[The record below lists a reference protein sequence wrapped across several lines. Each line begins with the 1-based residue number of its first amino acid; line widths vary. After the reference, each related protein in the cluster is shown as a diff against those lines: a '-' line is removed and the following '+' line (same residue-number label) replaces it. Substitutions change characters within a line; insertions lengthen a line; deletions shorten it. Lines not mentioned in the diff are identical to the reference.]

1 MSATRSLPQPATTAP
16 ELISIIIPA
25 LNEEAALPALLA
37 DLQDWPHCERLVVDG
52 GSRDTTVER
61 ARAVGARVLDSVPG
75 RALQM
80 NRGALEA
87 RGDWLLF
94 LHADSRLP
102 DAQAALHAIHSLR
115 RQSGIWGCFKVALS
129 GRNPAFRIIERMMN
143 LRVCSTG
150 MATGDHGLLVRTDV
164 FRALGGFPET
174 ALMEDLALARKLR
187 AKAGRPH
194 CLPACL
200 VTSSRRW
207 EEGGILRTVLL
218 MWRLRLAWWRGADP
232 AALATRYRSHHN
244 A

>member
-1 MSATRSLPQPATTAP
+1 MSTTLPLPQPATTAP
-16 ELISIIIPA
+16 ELSIVIPA

-37 DLQDWPHCERLVVDG
+37 ELQNWPHCERLVVDG
-52 GSRDTTVER
+52 GSRDTTAER
-61 ARAVGARVLDSVPG
+61 ARAAGARVLDSVPG

-115 RQSGIWGCFKVALS
+115 QRGGIWGCFRIALS
-129 GRNPAFRIIERMMN
+129 GRHPAFRIIERMMN

-150 MATGDHGLLVRTDV
+150 MATGDHGLLVRTDL
-164 FRALGGFPET
+164 FRALGGFPEI
-174 ALMEDLALARKLR
+174 ALMEDLALAKKLR
-187 AKAGRPH
+187 AEAGRPH
-194 CLPACL
+194 CLPARL

-232 AALATRYRSHHN
+232 AALERCYRSHHN